1 MIPLRDNLP
10 SSTRP
15 VVTILLIL
23 ACTAVFVHVFYG
35 LPSDAAAQRVIM
47 SYGAI
52 PAHLLAPGGLAEGA
66 PTVVTSLFL
75 HGSWLHL
82 GGNMLYLWIFGDNV
96 EGWMGHTGFLFFY
109 LLSGAVATLSHA
121 LLNPTSTAPLV
132 GASGAIAGVLG
143 AYLVLFPRARIRS
156 LAIFGFY
163 VTTVSIPAVV
173 YLPLWFLLQFFS
185 GVASLGAGAGGGGV
199 AWWAHVGGFVTGIAL
214 VPVFTRRRGS
224 QAAW

>member
-10 SSTRP
+10 SSTHP
-15 VVTILLIL
+15 VITILLIL
-23 ACTAVFVHVFYG
+23 VCAAVFLYVFYG
-35 LPSDAAAQRVIM
+35 LASEAAVQRVVM
-47 SYGAI
+47 NYGAV
-52 PAHLLAPGGLAEGA
+52 PAHLLAPGGLTEAA
-66 PTVVTSLFL
+66 PTLVTSLFL

-96 EGWMGHTGFLFFY
+96 EDWMGHTGFLFFY
-109 LLSGAVATLSHA
+109 LLSGAVATVSHA

-156 LAIFGFY
+156 LAILGYY

-185 GVASLGAGAGGGGV
+185 GVASLGAAGGGGV
-199 AWWAHVGGFVTGIAL
+199 AWWAHVGGFVTGIVL
-214 VPVFTRRRGS
+214 VPVFSRRRGS
-224 QAAW
+224 QGAW

>member
-10 SSTRP
+10 LSTLP
-15 VVTILLIL
+15 VITVLLIL
-23 ACTAVFVHVFYG
+23 ACAAIFLHVFYG
-35 LPSDAAAQRVIM
+35 LPSDAAAQRVFM
-47 SYGAI
+47 HYGAI
-52 PAHLLAPGGLAEGA
+52 PSHLLAPGGLAQAG
-66 PTVVTSLFL
+66 PTLVTSLFL

-96 EGWMGHTGFLFFY
+96 EGWMGRIGFLVFY
-109 LLSGAVATLSHA
+109 LLSGAVATVSHA

-156 LAIFGFY
+156 LAILGFY
-163 VTTVSIPAVV
+163 VTTISIPAVV

-185 GVASLGAGAGGGGV
+185 GVASLEAGTGGGGV
-199 AWWAHVGGFVTGIAL
+199 AWWAHVGGFVAGIVL
-214 VPVFTRRRGS
+214 VPVFARRRGN

>member
-10 SSTRP
+10 SSTPP
-15 VVTILLIL
+15 VITVLLIL
-23 ACTAVFVHVFYG
+23 ACTTVFLHVSYG
-35 LPSDAAAQRVIM
+35 LPSDAAVQRVLM
-47 SYGAI
+47 NYGAI
-52 PAHLLAPGGLAEGA
+52 PSHLLGPGGLAEAA

-96 EGWMGHTGFLFFY
+96 EDWMGHTGFLFFY
-109 LLSGAVATLSHA
+109 VLSGAAATMSHA
-121 LLNPTSTAPLV
+121 LLNATSTAPLV

-156 LAIFGFY
+156 LAILGYY

-173 YLPLWFLLQFFS
+173 FLPLWFLLQFFS

-214 VPVFTRRRGS
+214 VPIFSRRRRS

>member
-10 SSTRP
+10 SSTLP
-15 VVTILLIL
+15 VITVLLIL
-23 ACTAVFVHVFYG
+23 ACAAIFLHVFYG
-35 LPSDAAAQRVIM
+35 LPSDAAAQRVFM
-47 SYGAI
+47 HYGAI
-52 PAHLLAPGGLAEGA
+52 PSHLLAPGGLAQAA
-66 PTVVTSLFL
+66 PTLVTSLFL

-96 EGWMGHTGFLFFY
+96 EGWMGHIGFLVFY
-109 LLSGAVATLSHA
+109 LLSGAVATVSHA

-156 LAIFGFY
+156 LAILGFY
-163 VTTVSIPAVV
+163 VTTISIPAVV

-185 GVASLGAGAGGGGV
+185 GVASLEAGTGGGGV
-199 AWWAHVGGFVTGIAL
+199 AWWAHVGGFVAGIVL
-214 VPVFTRRRGS
+214 VPVFARRRGN

>member
-10 SSTRP
+10 SATHP
-15 VVTILLIL
+15 VITVLLIL
-23 ACTAVFVHVFYG
+23 ACTAVFVYVFYG
-35 LPSDAAAQRVIM
+35 LESDAAVQRVVLH
-47 SYGAI
+47 YGAI
-52 PAHLLAPGGLAEGA
+52 PSRLLAPGGLAQAA
-66 PTVVTSLFL
+66 PTLVTSLFL
-75 HGSWLHL
+75 HGGWLHL

-96 EGWMGHTGFLFFY
+96 EDLMGHTGFLFFY
-109 LLSGAVATLSHA
+109 VLSGAVATASHA

-156 LAIFGFY
+156 LAILGY
-163 VTTVSIPAVV
+163 YITTVSIPALV
-173 YLPLWFLLQFFS
+173 YLPVWFLLQFYS

-199 AWWAHVGGFVTGIAL
+199 AWWAHVGGFVTGIVL
-214 VPVFTRRRGS
+214 VPIFTRRRRS

>member
-10 SSTRP
+10 SSSPP
-15 VVTILLIL
+15 VITVLLIL
-23 ACTAVFVHVFYG
+23 ACTAVFLQVFYG
-35 LPSDAAAQRVIM
+35 LASDAAVQRVLM
-47 SYGAI
+47 HYGAT
-52 PAHLLAPGGLAEGA
+52 PSRLLAPGGLAEAA
-66 PTVVTSLFL
+66 PTLVTSLFL

-96 EGWMGHTGFLFFY
+96 EDWMGHTGFLFFY
-109 LLSGAVATLSHA
+109 VLSGAVATVSHA
-121 LLNPTSTAPLV
+121 LLNSTSTAPLI

-156 LAIFGFY
+156 LAILGFF
-163 VTTVSIPAVV
+163 VTSVSIPAVV

-199 AWWAHVGGFVTGIAL
+199 AWWAHVGGFVTGIVL
-214 VPVFTRRRGS
+214 VPIFSRRRGS

>member
-10 SSTRP
+10 SSTHP
-15 VVTILLIL
+15 VITVLLIL
-23 ACTAVFVHVFYG
+23 ACTVVFVYVFYG
-35 LPSDAAAQRVIM
+35 LTSDAAVQRVLM

-52 PAHLLAPGGLAEGA
+52 PSHLLAPGGLAKAA
-66 PTVVTSLFL
+66 PTLVTSVFL

-82 GGNMLYLWIFGDNV
+82 GGNMLYLWIFGAHV
-96 EGWMGHTGFLFFY
+96 EDWMGHMGFLFFY
-109 LLSGAVATLSHA
+109 VLSGAVATVSHA

-143 AYLVLFPRARIRS
+143 AYLILFPRARIRS
-156 LAIFGFY
+156 LAILGYY
-163 VTTVSIPAVV
+163 VTTVSIPAIV

-199 AWWAHVGGFVTGIAL
+199 AWWAHVGGFVTGIVL
-214 VPVFTRRRGS
+214 VPVFSRRRGS